1 MRFGTPLALKES
13 KTLTKGEKMSP
24 VLNTSLENI
33 IDTFFGIS
41 TSRYQ
46 PNRYQLTSTRND
58 IVKCADRYELIL
70 DVPGISKKDIS
81 MKAERDKLTI
91 SFDNSIKH
99 DDSVDVL
106 TRNVSR
112 GKFDQSYLL
121 PEDVDNESITAEC
134 KDGVLT
140 VKLPMTKKAQG
151 KKISIA

>member
-1 MRFGTPLALKES
+1 MLFGTPLALKAI
-13 KTLTKGEKMSP
+13 KTLTKGAKMSP
-24 VLNTSLENI
+24 VINTSLENI
-33 IDTFFGIS
+33 IDTFFGIPA
-41 TSRYQ
+41 SRYQ
-46 PNRYQLTSTRND
+46 YTSTRND
-58 IVKCADRYELIL
+58 IVKYADRYELIL

-99 DDSVDVL
+99 DDSVELL
-106 TRNVSR
+106 TRNLSR